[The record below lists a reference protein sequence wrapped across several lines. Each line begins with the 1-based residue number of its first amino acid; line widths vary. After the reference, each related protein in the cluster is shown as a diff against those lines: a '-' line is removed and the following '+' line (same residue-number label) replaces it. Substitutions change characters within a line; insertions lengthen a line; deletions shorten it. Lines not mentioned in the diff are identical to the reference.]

1 MKLIVGLGNPG
12 KDYALTRHNV
22 GFMVV
27 NALIN
32 DLGLKVQ
39 AKFKGEIAQT
49 SLGGEPVIL
58 LKPHT
63 YMNASGESVRLVMDY
78 YKIDAK
84 DLLVI
89 YDDLDLPVGKVRLR
103 EKGSAGGHNGM
114 KSIIQH
120 LNTSDFPR
128 CRIGIDKHP
137 MIPTVDYVLGKFTK
151 QEEDDVVNA
160 ILKAKQAASDFPK
173 LSFTELM
180 NRYNKE

>member
-12 KDYALTRHNV
+12 KEYALTRHNV

-32 DLGLKVQ
+32 ELNLKVIS
-39 AKFKGEIAQT
+39 KYKGELALT
-49 SLGGEPVIL
+49 SSNGEQIIL
-58 LKPHT
+58 FKPQT
-63 YMNASGESVRLVMDY
+63 YMNASGEAVRLVSDF
-78 YKIDAK
+78 YKIAPK
-84 DLLVI
+84 DILVI

-120 LNTSDFPR
+120 LNTQEFPR
-128 CRIGIDKHP
+128 LRIGIDKNP
-137 MIPTVDYVLGKFTK
+137 MYQTVDYVLGRFSK
-151 QEEDDVVNA
+151 QEEESVVQA
-160 ILKAKQAASDFPK
+160 ILKAKQAAIDFPK
-173 LSFTELM
+173 MNFTELM